1 MECAVKNNK
10 MHTLVT
16 DEKIYPTYKVAKLA
30 IALGKQGISAED
42 LLAGTAISQSELS
55 SNSARIS
62 RRQVIGAYRNAVRL
76 SKDSSIGLSAG
87 SHLGLIDYGLY
98 GYALISS
105 ATLQS
110 ALEFAIKYHQMA
122 TPTVRME
129 LLIDDEEKTAAFRMQ
144 DLLDIPDLYVFNLE
158 LQFSLVF
165 SLFKE
170 MAGNHFRFSKILAAF
185 PQPPHHQAY
194 REIFECAAR
203 FGNTTNDLVFDIH
216 WLDRPL
222 ARSNPITAATA
233 RELCDQFFMQMNKST
248 GIARDV
254 YTIITKD
261 LCSYNNI
268 ETVAGMLNVSPRTL
282 RRKLADQGTT
292 FRQLHNDVRMQLA
305 IEFLKNSNMST
316 DEVADRLGFS
326 DAANFRHAFK
336 RWTKKTTS
344 EFRRSSRTT
353 SS

>member
-1 MECAVKNNK
+1 MV
-10 MHTLVT
+10 M

-30 IALGKQGISAED
+30 TVLGEQGVATNNLLNGTNISVD
-42 LLAGTAISQSELS
+42 ELT

-62 RRQVIGAYRNAVRL
+62 RRQVISAYRNAVNL
-76 SKDSSIGLSAG
+76 SNDPAIGLIAG
-87 SHLGLIDYGLY
+87 GRLGLTDHGLY

-105 ATLQS
+105 ATLRS

-122 TPTVRME
+122 APTVRME
-129 LLIDDEEKTAAFRMQ
+129 LLMDPEHGSAAIRMQ
-144 DLLDIPDLYVFNLE
+144 DLLDVPDLYVFNLE
-158 LQFSLVF
+158 LQFSLVS

-170 MAGNHFRFSKILAAF
+170 MAGEGFRYSRIFAAY
-185 PQPPHHQAY
+185 PRPAHHAVY
-194 REIFECAAR
+194 KNIFECDLTHAAPS
-203 FGNTTNDLVFDIH
+203 NDLVFDLQ

-222 ARSNPITAATA
+222 ARANPITAATT
-233 RELCDQFFMQMNKST
+233 RELCDQFLLQMNTST

-254 YTIITKD
+254 YAIITKD
-261 LCSYNNI
+261 LRAYNNI
-268 ETVAGMLNVSPRTL
+268 EAVADMLHVSPRTL

-292 FRQLHNDVRMQLA
+292 FRQLHNEVRMNIA

-336 RWTKKTTS
+336 KWTNRTTS
-344 EFRRSSRTT
+344 EFRRTSRP
-353 SS
+353 SGG